1 MENKHIP
8 IETEIG
14 VLRGRD
20 AIMLHDIELN
30 DETHELLLSGDVSG
44 YSIETGEKGYFVYDL
59 IFKGVVFYEETPI
72 DEFGYKTGNSC
83 FDEVLPSREDGIRKF
98 IVRTYDDVV
107 EINARSFSFTLG
119 SFEKSNPPV

>member
-30 DETHELLLSGDVSG
+30 VTDQIDAVERSQ
-44 YSIETGEKGYFVYDL
+44 IETV
-59 IFKGVVFYEETPI
+59 
-72 DEFGYKTGNSC
+72 
-83 FDEVLPSREDGIRKF
+83 
-98 IVRTYDDVV
+98 
-107 EINARSFSFTLG
+107 
-119 SFEKSNPPV
+119 